1 MFCQNFSSVLAVYK
15 FDVAF
20 KPCKLGFKL
29 RNGSRE
35 PYNVLGIL
43 RAARRGVGVC
53 HCRDFGAVT
62 VCCRAFGAGAVCCGA
77 ARHVMP
83 KIRCAAIKLKIII
96 SAGYAELFPYL
107 LLLPLYFII

>member
-1 MFCQNFSSVLAVYK
+1 MFCRNFSSALAVYK

-53 HCRDFGAVT
+53 R
-62 VCCRAFGAGAVCCGA
+62 CRAFGAGAVCCGA